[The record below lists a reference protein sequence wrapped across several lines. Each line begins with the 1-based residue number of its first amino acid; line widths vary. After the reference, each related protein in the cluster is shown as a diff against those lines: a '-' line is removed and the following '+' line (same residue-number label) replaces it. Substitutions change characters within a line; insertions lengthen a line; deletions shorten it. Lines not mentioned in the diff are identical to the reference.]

1 MNMDIRWLQRF
12 INFKKTFRQLKD
24 AVEMEGY
31 TDLEREGLI
40 QRFENTYDLAWK
52 TMKDFLENKGYTN
65 IIGSKDATREAF
77 QAGLIIDGEA
87 WMEMLESRNLTS
99 HTYDEETA
107 EKISEKVKAGY
118 YYLFEKLFERLEKEQ

>member
-1 MNMDIRWLQRF
+1 
-12 INFKKTFRQLKD
+12 
-24 AVEMEGY
+24 MEGY

-118 YYLFEKLFERLEKEQ
+118 YFLFEKLIERLEKEQ